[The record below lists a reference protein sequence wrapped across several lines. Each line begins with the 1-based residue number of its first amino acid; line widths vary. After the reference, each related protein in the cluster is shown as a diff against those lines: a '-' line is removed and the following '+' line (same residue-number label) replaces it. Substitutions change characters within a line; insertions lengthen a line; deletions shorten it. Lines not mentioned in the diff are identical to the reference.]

1 VTSISRKPLSIGL
14 DEIAAGKIT
23 YHRIPVEGE
32 EEVPEEVTGL

>member
-23 YHRIPVEGE
+23 YHRIPLEGDE
-32 EEVPEEVTGL
+32 QGPDEVTAF